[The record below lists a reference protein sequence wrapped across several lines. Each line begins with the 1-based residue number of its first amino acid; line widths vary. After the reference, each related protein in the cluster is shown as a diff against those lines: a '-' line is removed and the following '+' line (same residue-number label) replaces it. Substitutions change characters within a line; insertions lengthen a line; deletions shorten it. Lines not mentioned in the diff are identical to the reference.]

1 MHNVRTRRK
10 RIPPDKVREAV
21 TGNWYQQI
29 PIPPEATWPTCGTC
43 STPARI
49 LDAENHE
56 CLLCRVKRL
65 RADAGPF

>member
-1 MHNVRTRRK
+1 M
-10 RIPPDKVREAV
+10 REAV

-49 LDAENHE
+49 LDAENRE
-56 CLLCRVKRL
+56 CIRCRVERMKKA
-65 RADAGPF
+65 RAGTRAVEMGT